1 MALLVDVFGFLS
13 VLLRGCA
20 LSAQSFTVGGVAFLL
35 LLAQPLAPA
44 LGASGREIVDR
55 TRRLLVWSALALAGI
70 ELLTLALQVLVLAG
84 TLEVSPK
91 DAATTSFAAA
101 TLMVG
106 AGAVAIA
113 IGATGSSPVA
123 RARVLGS
130 AAVVILVAQVA
141 TSHAAAQI
149 DGRLAL
155 GAVGLIHMAAA
166 GMWIGGLPY
175 LLAALARTDGPGWR
189 LIGRRYSLM
198 SIVSVASLLGGG
210 VAMTIAYVG
219 SPEAMYGTAYGV
231 MVATKALLLGG
242 LLLLGAM
249 NFRLVRRLAADVP
262 VSVLPLRRFAET
274 ELGIGVTVLFAAAS
288 LTSQPPGV
296 DLIANRA
303 SWGEV
308 VERIAPRWPR
318 LASPEHDALGISRL
332 NAQIVTA
339 SAQHQAAPL
348 AFVPG
353 EGVLPPRNAMDIA
366 WSEFNHHWAG
376 LFVLAIGAL
385 ALLERTGRAPWAR
398 HWPLALLVLAV
409 PLSVRSDPELWPM
422 GKIGLLESLRDP
434 EVVQHRLLESLTAV
448 FGVLEWR
455 ARTQR

>member
-1 MALLVDVFGFLS
+1 
-13 VLLRGCA
+13 
-20 LSAQSFTVGGVAFLL
+20 
-35 LLAQPLAPA
+35 
-44 LGASGREIVDR
+44 
-55 TRRLLVWSALALAGI
+55 
-70 ELLTLALQVLVLAG
+70 
-84 TLEVSPK
+84 
-91 DAATTSFAAA
+91 
-101 TLMVG
+101 
-106 AGAVAIA
+106 
-113 IGATGSSPVA
+113 
-123 RARVLGS
+123 
-130 AAVVILVAQVA
+130 VVILVAQVA

-198 SIVSVASLLGGG
+198 SMVSVALLLGGG

-455 ARTQR
+455 ARTQRASSPRALLVFPLLCALGGAMLLTHSHALANVKEQLLIEITHLPLALAVIAAAWSRWIQVRLDGTASRIAGWIWPLAFVATAASLLLYREQ